1 MSNNRTF
8 FKKAR
13 QGEMS
18 YKDIF
23 SQVFQK
29 HTAEETAQVFIA
41 GTALTTPSEAE
52 MLAGWQK
59 PFLFARFF
67 LADAIVAAAGY
78 FMYYQWKN
86 PYGSFLT
93 LTAMAL
99 LVPVALLLLTWEMN
113 VPRNISLYEVLGI
126 CAIGGALSL
135 VATLFMAEFDPT
147 KGAQWAPLTEEP
159 AKLLIIYLYL
169 RKKDQKYILNGM
181 LVGMAVGVGFAA
193 METLGYNIYYTMRGA
208 INSAIKAAGGISNID
223 EEMKA
228 MIEAM
233 AMNKGI
239 KAGLEVARN
248 RAQTAL
254 GGHGTWAALYG
265 GALVMVKGRE
275 KLSFNHLLKPQFLK
289 YFAAAF
295 ALHYVHNSD
304 VELSLLVKYG
314 ALSSTAIFLSLLVKY
329 GALSAIAMFLFLR
342 LLKMGVNEIVAITAD
357 LNGGRVTR
365 AVERDVKPGVNVLAS
380 GAFHLE
386 FLTGPYAGKRV
397 SLPSGRSL
405 TLGRVQGK
413 CDVAL
418 PQCGD
423 VSSRHC
429 SITCTGNAVTVMDLG
444 STNGTT
450 VDGQR
455 APAQTA
461 VPARAGSVIILGKGE
476 CRIRVVC

>member
-78 FMYYQWKN
+78 FIYYQWQN
-86 PYGSFLT
+86 PSGSFLT
-93 LTAMAL
+93 MTAMAL

-126 CAIGGALSL
+126 CAIGGVLSL
-135 VATLFMAEFDPT
+135 VATFFMGEFDPT

-193 METLGYNIYYTMRGA
+193 METLGYNIYYTMLGA
-208 INSAIKAAGGISNID
+208 IDSAIQAAVGVSNID

-228 MIEAM
+228 MIEAI
-233 AMNKGI
+233 AMIKGI
-239 KAGLEVARN
+239 KEGLEVARI
-248 RAQTAL
+248 RALLAL

-275 KLSFNHLLKPQFLK
+275 KLSFNHLLKPQFLM

-304 VELSLLVKYG
+304 VELSLVVK
-314 ALSSTAIFLSLLVKY
+314 F

-342 LLKMGVNEIVAITAD
+342 LLKMGVNEIVAITAN

-365 AVERDVKPGVNVLAS
+365 AVERDVKPGVNALAS

-397 SLPSGRSL
+397 NLPSGRSL

-455 APAQTA
+455 VPAQTA
-461 VPARAGSVIILGKGE
+461 VPVRAGSVIILGKGE